1 MMKQLKE
8 EMDNAEAYEP
18 IPVEVWSLKKSRS
31 LQQIKNDYMAVLIFL
46 KLSLKHINSR
56 VKNGLVSQEMV
67 NRGFNLGSKPAEKA
81 SAKYSSLMKAYR
93 MLKEKLKRNEKH
105 FSDLPI
111 YFPLLEEMKGTG
123 DEDNAS
129 DGYVSDAPEVTAD
142 QNTDDQDLEECK
154 VILDGYTPIDEE
166 VWAPLPKSQN
176 QWKNDEMATKIL
188 LNVLKKTKKAD
199 RFSRAAWVLT
209 TLGFNMTLKSVDKCK
224 WKFKN
229 LSRMYQM
236 NKKQL
241 MEPEKLGKDLPAY
254 FWDMHQISRDS
265 EEDDEVSIEL
275 RSANNVESEDLVDI
289 AQKTLAGYEPA
300 KCEIW
305 THAKHGLLNPVN
317 DKMATIVLM
326 RLLKA
331 THRVKHRFVVISQT
345 MQEVGFNAG
354 KNPNDKVHG
363 KYQNLVK
370 KFKKFLTRVSS
381 GGSVS
386 DAPPFMKD
394 IWEIQQKK
402 PKGLFEDVD
411 LPVVNEEESD
421 DDDHTGF
428 YFTDSPEVSVNEA
441 SDFCDVSIS
450 DSYEPRETEI
460 PDPSGSVN
468 FSFSD
473 IDASTLSLAQK
484 QRQIAQ
490 SRTQMIARDQSPTVE
505 EEEERYPSFKKC
517 KIDRTSTRLS
527 TRQISTLTSEKSIDS
542 CLVSECLDRLDRLE
556 ERQCRLEEKTEKFFE
571 AIQTEIRMEK
581 ERRIRVETIQNKK
594 FDKILEMLSSIS
606 KAQR

>member
-1 MMKQLKE
+1 MYLISVNLFLQLL
-8 EMDNAEAYEP
+8 
-18 IPVEVWSLKKSRS
+18 S
-31 LQQIKNDYMAVLIFL
+31 IF
-46 KLSLKHINSR
+46 
-56 VKNGLVSQEMV
+56 
-67 NRGFNLGSKPAEKA
+67 FFFLG
-81 SAKYSSLMKAYR
+81 
-93 MLKEKLKRNEKH
+93 
-105 FSDLPI
+105 
-111 YFPLLEEMKGTG
+111 
-123 DEDNAS
+123 
-129 DGYVSDAPEVTAD
+129 
-142 QNTDDQDLEECK
+142 
-154 VILDGYTPIDEE
+154 
-166 VWAPLPKSQN
+166 
-176 QWKNDEMATKIL
+176 
-188 LNVLKKTKKAD
+188 
-199 RFSRAAWVLT
+199 
-209 TLGFNMTLKSVDKCK
+209 
-224 WKFKN
+224 
-229 LSRMYQM
+229 
-236 NKKQL
+236 
-241 MEPEKLGKDLPAY
+241 
-254 FWDMHQISRDS
+254 
-265 EEDDEVSIEL
+265 
-275 RSANNVESEDLVDI
+275 
-289 AQKTLAGYEPA
+289 
-300 KCEIW
+300 EIW
-305 THAKHGLLNPVN
+305 THAKHGLLNPLN

-345 MQEVGFNAG
+345 MREVGFNAG

-490 SRTQMIARDQSPTVE
+490 SRTQMIARDQSPPVE